1 MYAIHIEPSGA
12 TYKATKEEF
21 LSRTPLPLTDN
32 AVGPDGALYFTIGGR
47 GTQSELF
54 RVTYVGTEST
64 APVDAHDAKFAD
76 LRALRHR
83 LEPYHRKADDPAEA
97 VAFAYPFLGHDD
109 RFIRYA
115 ARVALEHQDVKLW
128 QDRVLAERDPETL
141 ITGAVG
147 LARQGDKSL
156 QPRLIAALDRLDL
169 GSLPEAQQLE
179 LLRAWQLVFIRMGEP
194 DPATAAAAGEQARR
208 LVSRPRATPSTA
220 SWPRCWSTSRPPGSP
235 ASCSP

>member
-1 MYAIHIEPSGA
+1 M
-12 TYKATKEEF
+12 
-21 LSRTPLPLTDN
+21 PLTDN

-64 APVDAHDAKFAD
+64 APVDAHDARFAE
-76 LRALRHR
+76 LRALRHQ
-83 LEPYHRKADDPAEA
+83 LETVPHGKADDPAEA
-97 VAFAYPFLGHDD
+97 VAFAYPYLGHAD

-128 QDRVLAERDPETL
+128 QDRVLAETRPRDL

-156 QPRLIAALDRLDL
+156 EPKLIEALDRLDFAKL
-169 GSLPEAQQLE
+169 TETQQLE

-194 DPATAAAAGEQARR
+194 DPVDGRAAGQQARR
-208 LVSRPRATPSTA
+208 LLPVEDRLRQPRAGRA
-220 SWPRCWSTSRPPGSP
+220 CWSTSRPRGSP
-235 ASCSP
+235 ASCWP